1 MKKHIKVAFIVTSIL
16 TSSMVIAKD
25 NTHSMQGSQNMMG
38 GSGQMQQMMDHRKEM
53 MKSSLN
59 LNKKQEKALNAYF
72 KKKKSLMEDMM
83 GHKKSGMKNTKNMQS
98 GQMSDMHG
106 KKVTQD
112 HHDMKANQQGMMG
125 SQQGMMGGQQGMG
138 GKMGALSGMSF
149 IERMNFMEKHA
160 KKMQATSKAGKKF
173 YKTLSSEQ
181 KKKLADMPKNMG
193 GMGTNNMK
201 KNNMNMNQKR

>member
-1 MKKHIKVAFIVTSIL
+1 MKKHIKIAFIVTSIL
-16 TSSMVIAKD
+16 ASSMVIAKD
-25 NTHSMQGSQNMMG
+25 KSPSMQGNQNMMG
-38 GSGQMQQMMDHRKEM
+38 GPGQMQQMLDQRKEM
-53 MKSSLN
+53 MKSSLK
-59 LNKKQEKALNAYF
+59 LNERQENALNNYF
-72 KKKKSLMEDMM
+72 KRKKAMMEDMM
-83 GHKKSGMKNTKNMQS
+83 KLKQSGMKNTKEMQG
-98 GQMSDMHG
+98 GQKGDM
-106 KKVTQD
+106 KD
-112 HHDMKANQQGMMG
+112 HHKKGSQHDMGGNQQGMK
-125 SQQGMMGGQQGMG
+125 GGQQGMG